1 MLQVE
6 KSLERG
12 ILKTKLKLE
21 REEKEDPFQ
30 LIIYPNSLSNQR
42 IQYIIYFDYKY
53 LQIIVI
59 LFIPISFVYH
69 CIGKNCL
76 KIQINSE

>member
-6 KSLERG
+6 KLLETRM
-12 ILKTKLKLE
+12 IKRKLKLE

-42 IQYIIYFDYKY
+42 IYFDYKY

-59 LFIPISFVYH
+59 LLIPI
-69 CIGKNCL
+69 
-76 KIQINSE
+76 

>member
-6 KSLERG
+6 KLLETRM
-12 ILKTKLKLE
+12 IKRKLKLE

-30 LIIYPNSLSNQR
+30 LIIYPNSVSNQR
-42 IQYIIYFDYKY
+42 IYFDYKY

-59 LFIPISFVYH
+59 LLIPI
-69 CIGKNCL
+69 
-76 KIQINSE
+76 

>member
-6 KSLERG
+6 KLLETR
-12 ILKTKLKLE
+12 ILKAKLNME
-21 REEKEDPFQ
+21 REEKEDPFR

-42 IQYIIYFDYKY
+42 IYFDYKY

-59 LFIPISFVYH
+59 LLIPISFVYH
-69 CIGKNCL
+69 YIGKHCL
-76 KIQINSE
+76 KIEIIKF